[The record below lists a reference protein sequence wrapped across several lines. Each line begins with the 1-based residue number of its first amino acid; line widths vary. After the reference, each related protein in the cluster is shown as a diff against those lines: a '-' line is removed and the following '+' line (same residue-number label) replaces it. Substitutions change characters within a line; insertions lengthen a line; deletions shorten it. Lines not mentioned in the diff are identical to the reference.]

1 MTFLSTRTTPAAMVV
16 RCELM
21 AIDVVGEDMEAYE
34 RHTARA
40 EDFRN
45 LKGFDEKEYNLLAK
59 FYGTD

>member
-1 MTFLSTRTTPAAMVV
+1 MVV

-59 FYGTD
+59 FYKTD